1 MMHQD
6 EMYKAYIGNISKEI
20 GKGLNIRQI
29 QERDRRA
36 QEDSARRYADALLR
50 GDVNAQTD
58 DEENSEGFVPM
69 DSARHRA
76 PWYHSKKNPTE
87 KRK

>member
-1 MMHQD
+1 MRQD

-36 QEDSARRYADALLR
+36 QEDRARRYADALLR

-58 DEENSEGFVPM
+58 DEENSEGCNNSQQETKSCLPVKL
-69 DSARHRA
+69 S
-76 PWYHSKKNPTE
+76 
-87 KRK
+87 